1 MKVVYLSGGGARDDV
16 LESELRQT
24 FQELLKRFLLC
35 LSEEGRV
42 LCFSGSFVSIS
53 QLRLKTAR

>member
-1 MKVVYLSGGGARDDV
+1 MKEAYLSGGGARNDV

-24 FQELLKRFLLC
+24 FQELLERLLLC

-42 LCFSGSFVSIS
+42 FGFSGSFISIS
-53 QLRLKTAR
+53 QLRLKTSR